1 MYKLC
6 KTEESARR
14 QRQLEQGLLTMMAE
28 KEYEQISVSD
38 LCDAMQVPRKSFY
51 RYFASKDGALYA
63 LIDHTLME
71 YESTTLNHTDSE
83 QRSVQRELTQFF
95 QFWIEKK
102 SFLDALQKSR
112 MSGMLV
118 ARSMNHATAMYGIPA
133 RFLPDDHPEVRRQVI
148 LFCVSGLMSMV
159 LSWHHEGY
167 PQSAAQMA
175 AIATR
180 LLSRPLFP
188 DIEHLL

>member
-6 KTEESARR
+6 KTEQSAQR
-14 QRQLEQGLLTMMAE
+14 QRQLEHGLLTMMLGT
-28 KEYEQISVSD
+28 EYEQISVSD

-118 ARSMNHATAMYGIPA
+118 ERSMNHATAMHGIPA
-133 RFLPDDHPEVRRQVI
+133 RFLSDDHPEVRRQVI

-159 LSWHHEGY
+159 LSWHYESY
-167 PQSAAQMA
+167 PRSPAQMA